1 MKMLG
6 AGRVTPLPVVFPL
19 LLSLAAFV
27 LAMIALFAG
36 TGSRQQELE
45 EYHIV
50 AINMSGFGK
59 DLLPTE
65 TSEEAAPEPTRDG
78 FLGFIDDVGD
88 KADDLKD
95 EITDKVGDAL
105 DNAADKLADAL
116 GISQWYSFHI
126 MNVCEGDFAPNATEV
141 GAWYNTTNCT
151 AREPGVKFNL
161 TEVINH
167 EIDMGPLN
175 FNTANVELPDAVRQ
189 AVDLLNSALFAIFI
203 FYVLGSAFSG
213 LAFLLSIATLA
224 LAYRQPG
231 NHRTTVLLN
240 ALNAFLGTLTLMIG
254 SAITTA
260 VARKGAAKINDMGDG
275 VGISAIVGR
284 KLITISW
291 VAFGLMCATFLFWTL
306 TCCFP
311 RRDQW
316 DQGRAYAEKPARPS
330 TSSDRGL
337 LRDLFA
343 RNR

>member
-19 LLSLAAFV
+19 LLSFVAFI

-36 TGSRQQELE
+36 TGGRQQELE
-45 EYHIV
+45 EYHII
-50 AINMSGFGK
+50 AINMSNFGQ

-88 KADDLKD
+88 EVDDLRD
-95 EITDKVGDAL
+95 QVTDAVGDAL
-105 DNAADKLADAL
+105 DSAADELADAL

-126 MNVCEGDFAPNATEV
+126 MSACEGNFAPNATEV

-151 AREPGVKFNL
+151 AREPGVRFNL
-161 TEVINH
+161 TDVINH

-175 FNTANVELPDAVRQ
+175 FNTASIQLPDVVQQ
-189 AVDLLNSALFAIFI
+189 AVDLLNSALFAVFI
-203 FYVLGSAFSG
+203 FYVLGSGFAG
-213 LAFLLSIATLA
+213 MAFLLSIATLA

-231 NHRTTVLLN
+231 NHRKTVLLN

-260 VARKGAAKINDMGDG
+260 VARKGAAQINGMGDD
-275 VGISAIVGR
+275 VGISAVAGR
-284 KLITISW
+284 KFITISW
-291 VAFGLMCATFLFWTL
+291 VAFGLMCAAFLFWTL
-306 TCCFP
+306 MCCFP
-311 RRDQW
+311 RKGQW
-316 DQGRAYAEKPARPS
+316 DQGPAYAEKPARPS

-337 LRDLFA
+337 LRGLFA

>member
-1 MKMLG
+1 MLG

-19 LLSLAAFV
+19 LLSLVAFV
-27 LAMIALFAG
+27 LAMVALFAG
-36 TGSRQQELE
+36 TGGRQQELE
-45 EYHIV
+45 EYHII
-50 AINMSGFGK
+50 AINMSYFGK

-88 KADDLKD
+88 EIDDLQD
-95 EITDKVGDAL
+95 QVTDKVGEVL
-105 DNAADKLADAL
+105 DSAADKLADAL

-126 MNVCEGDFAPNATEV
+126 MSACEGNFAPNATEV

-151 AREPGVKFNL
+151 ARQPGVRFNL

-167 EIDMGPLN
+167 EIDVGPLN
-175 FNTANVELPDAVRQ
+175 FNTAASIELPDAVQQ
-189 AVDLLNSALFAIFI
+189 AVDLLNSALFAVFI
-203 FYVLGSAFSG
+203 FYVLGSGFAG

-231 NHRTTVLLN
+231 NHRKTVLLN

-254 SAITTA
+254 STITTA
-260 VARKGAAKINDMGDG
+260 VSRRGAAQINDMGDD
-275 VGISAIVGR
+275 VGISAVIGH

-291 VAFGLMCATFLFWTL
+291 VAFGLMCAAFLFWTVM
-306 TCCFP
+306 CCFP
-311 RRDQW
+311 RKDQW
-316 DQGRAYAEKPARPS
+316 DQGRADAEKPGRPS

-337 LRDLFA
+337 LRNLFA